1 MPKLSDRYEAFCQEY
16 LIDFNVTQAAL
27 RAGYSKNYA
36 AKDAYKLLVNVGI
49 QERIAE
55 LQAAAAKRNE
65 ITLDQILAEY
75 AKLAFFDIRKLYD
88 ENGNLIPIHEL
99 DDATAGAI
107 GGVEVLTIGT
117 GDNQVGTTTKVKV
130 WEKRAA
136 LDSLC
141 KVLGHNAP
149 VKQEHSGSIAIEQIT
164 GMEVK

>member
-1 MPKLSDRYEAFCQEY
+1 MPKLSDKYEAFCQEY
-16 LIDFNVTQAAL
+16 VKDLNITQAMI
-27 RAGYSKNYA
+27 RAGYSPKYA
-36 AKDAYKLLVNVGI
+36 NAEGYKVLGKLGI

-55 LQAAAAKRNE
+55 IRAQSANNE
-65 ITLDQILAEY
+65 GITLDQILAEY
-75 AKLAFFDIRKLYD
+75 AKLAFFDIRKLYN
-88 ENGNLIPIHEL
+88 EAGNLIPIHEL

-149 VKQEHSGSIAIEQIT
+149 VKQELSGSVAIEQIT
-164 GMEVK
+164 GIEIK